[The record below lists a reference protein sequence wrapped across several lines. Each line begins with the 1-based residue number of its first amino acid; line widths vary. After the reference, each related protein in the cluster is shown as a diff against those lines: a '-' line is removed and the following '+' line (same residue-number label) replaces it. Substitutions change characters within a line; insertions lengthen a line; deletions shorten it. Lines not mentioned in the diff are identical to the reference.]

1 MEEHVNIQLTFNVM
15 GFFEKRALWF
25 QISGM
30 VKTKLVWEGKTLEE
44 TEDIEISYLEIN
56 NIIINLNKRN
66 DNKHQKVL

>member
-1 MEEHVNIQLTFNVM
+1 
-15 GFFEKRALWF
+15 
-25 QISGM
+25 M
-30 VKTKLVWEGKTLEE
+30 VSNQWYGKNKIGLGRKTLEE